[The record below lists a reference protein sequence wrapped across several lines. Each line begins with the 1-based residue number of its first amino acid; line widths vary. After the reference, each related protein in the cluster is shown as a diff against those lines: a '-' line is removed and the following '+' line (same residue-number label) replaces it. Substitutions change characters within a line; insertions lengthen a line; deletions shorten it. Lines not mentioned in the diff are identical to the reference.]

1 MLLSLET
8 SVFRDLDGALGN
20 AFGEPA
26 ASFPD
31 LGMNFDMAAG
41 APAPRLTATSLFN
54 IGNVAPSSPN
64 L

>member
-41 APAPRLTATSLFN
+41 APAPRPT
-54 IGNVAPSSPN
+54 VAPAFNFGMQP
-64 L
+64 